1 MKKYFENNRIEI
13 KQYRDSSEK
22 DLSKNKIKNKIKA
35 NPSLN
40 YQIKMKKNYMKA
52 NKSKKEYIYQ

>member
-52 NKSKKEYIYQ
+52 NKS